1 MSAASGFARR
11 VVGNRRQARPR
22 AGRGSVS
29 RAPAN
34 GGQRAI
40 RARVRRALTGALA
53 ALLLPAGC
61 GLPELADLPLP
72 GGAPAG
78 AGYTVT
84 AEFSDVLDL
93 VPQAAVKVDDVTV
106 GSVEKIWLAGWTAR
120 VRLRIDRA
128 VRLPA
133 NATAAVRQS
142 SLLGEKYVTVDAPPT
157 GASGRLADGDVIP
170 LSRTQRGA
178 EVEEVLAAL
187 GLLLNGGGLAQLRT
201 INEELAGA
209 LDGRE
214 PAVRDALRQ
223 LDTFV
228 GGLERQ
234 KADLVRAIEALDR
247 LTDRLSRQR
256 QVVGEALDSLAPGL
270 TVLADQRAQLTA
282 ALTALGELG
291 RVGTRVVNRSRDDTL
306 AGVRALQ
313 PILEQLARAGDDL
326 PKSLDFMLSYP
337 FPPNVTGAIVG
348 DFVNLSITADLDAA
362 TILANLVVA
371 GPPPERATARPSAP
385 GSRRP
390 PSGGSP
396 TAPRPRPD
404 GPDDDEKPAPEVPPL
419 TGCLPDLKHFPS
431 TWTPPT
437 DCLLP
442 KGCKLLKPG
451 SEVPL
456 GGLILPKGLVP
467 PGTAFP
473 AGTELLPGTV
483 LTAECLLPVTGAVT
497 GLIGDLDDVLG
508 GGLLP

>member
-1 MSAASGFARR
+1 MSAG
-11 VVGNRRQARPR
+11 R
-22 AGRGSVS
+22 ALGRT
-29 RAPAN
+29 PA
-34 GGQRAI
+34 G
-40 RARVRRALTGALA
+40 ARVRRALAGALA
-53 ALLLPAGC
+53 VLLLPTGC

-78 AGYTVT
+78 DGYTVT
-84 AEFSDVLDL
+84 AEFTDVLDL
-93 VPQAAVKVDDVTV
+93 VPRAAVKVDDVTV
-106 GSVEKIWLAGWTAR
+106 GSVEKISLAGWTAR

-142 SLLGEKYVTVDAPPT
+142 SLLGEKYVTVAPPPT
-157 GASGRLADGDVIP
+157 GAAGRLADGDVIP
-170 LSRTQRGA
+170 LSRTRRGA

-201 INEELAGA
+201 INEELGRA

-214 PAVRDALRQ
+214 PAVRDALHQ

-270 TVLADQRAQLTA
+270 TVLADQRAQLTH

-291 RVGTRVVNRSRDDTL
+291 KVGTRVVDRSRDDTL
-306 AGVRALQ
+306 ASLRALQ

-337 FPPNVTGAIVG
+337 FPPNVDGAIVG
-348 DFVNLSITADLDAA
+348 DFVNLAITADLDAA
-362 TILANLVVA
+362 TILSNLVVA
-371 GPPPERATARPSAP
+371 APPPAAPAAPAARPSTPDTKRPSARP
-385 GSRRP
+385 G
-390 PSGGSP
+390 
-396 TAPRPRPD
+396 TATPKPRPGTGPGDEDDRP
-404 GPDDDEKPAPEVPPL
+404 ALPPL
-419 TGCLPDLKHFPS
+419 TECLPDLAHFPS

-437 DCLLP
+437 ACLLP
-442 KGCKLLKPG
+442 KGCTLLKPG
-451 SEVPL
+451 SVVPL
-456 GGLILPKGLVP
+456 GGLVLPKGLVP

-483 LTAECLLPVTGAVT
+483 LTAECVLPVTGAVT
-497 GLIGDLDDVLG
+497 GLIGDLGDVLG
-508 GGLLP
+508 GGLR

>member
-1 MSAASGFARR
+1 MR
-11 VVGNRRQARPR
+11 
-22 AGRGSVS
+22 
-29 RAPAN
+29 
-34 GGQRAI
+34 I
-40 RARVRRALTGALA
+40 RLARALTGALVV
-53 ALLLPAGC
+53 LLLPAGC
-61 GLPELADLPLP
+61 GLPKLADLPLP

-78 AGYTVT
+78 DGYTVT
-84 AEFSDVLDL
+84 AEFTDVLDL

-106 GSVEKIWLAGWTAR
+106 GSVEKISLAGWTAR
-120 VRLRIDRA
+120 VRLRIDRG
-128 VRLPA
+128 VRLPG

-142 SLLGEKYVTVDAPPT
+142 SLLGEKYVTVAAPAT
-157 GASGRLADGDVIP
+157 GADAGRLGDGDVIP
-170 LSRTQRGA
+170 LSRTRRGA

-201 INEELAGA
+201 ITSELGQA

-214 PAVRDALRQ
+214 PAVRDALGQ

-247 LTDRLSRQR
+247 LSDRLSRQR

-270 TVLADQRAQLTA
+270 TVLAEQRTQLTE

-291 RVGTRVVNRSRDDTL
+291 RVGATVVNRSRDDTL
-306 AGVRALQ
+306 ASVRALQ
-313 PILEQLARAGDDL
+313 PILEQLARAGDNL
-326 PKSLDFMLSYP
+326 PKSLDFMLSFP

-348 DFVNLSITADLDAA
+348 DFVNLAVTADLDAA
-362 TILANLVVA
+362 SILANLVAAAPTPA
-371 GPPPERATARPSAP
+371 GPAARPGGTGP
-385 GSRRP
+385 GARSP
-390 PSGGSP
+390 AGGG
-396 TAPRPRPD
+396 TPRPRPGSGSD
-404 GPDDDEKPAPEVPPL
+404 GGSRPGSDLPL
-419 TGCLPDLKHFPS
+419 LRCLPDLKDFPA
-431 TWTPPT
+431 TWKPPK

-442 KGCKLLKPG
+442 KGCELLKPG
-451 SEVPL
+451 SKVPL

-483 LTAECLLPVTGAVT
+483 LTAPCVLPVTGAVT
-497 GLIGDLDDVLG
+497 GLIGDLTDVLG